1 MLLSFMDT
9 VFQKFSCTGLVKT
22 GVGIK
27 LINQIVTSNYFNDI
41 IVEVKTNLEFQ
52 QLLAGPDFLKD
63 EYTLIGRNISE
74 WPHYEL
80 IKCLDKDLPVNN
92 CSYIKKRQNGT
103 LDSRKKQKVSI
114 EKLENIYQEKL
125 DAMEKGKIF
134 GIKVFTPYDNIY
146 TVADGRHSLA
156 MAFYF
161 NYRNL
166 RFDIIQN
173 LTFDTYFRWIFK
185 KIESDKDFTK
195 HNEFFRKVYGYRKR
209 RINTIIEKKFD
220 R

>member
-41 IVEVKTNLEFQ
+41 IVEVKTNLEFE
-52 QLLAGPDFLKD
+52 QLVAPPDFLKD
-63 EYTLIGRNISE
+63 KYTLVGKNISE
-74 WPHYEL
+74 WPYYEL

-103 LDSRKKQKVSI
+103 LDFRKKQKVSI
-114 EKLENIYQEKL
+114 KKLKNIYQEKL

-134 GIKVFTPYDNIY
+134 RIKVFTSYDNIY
-146 TVADGRHSLA
+146 TVADGKHSLA

-173 LTFDTYFRWIFK
+173 STFDTYFRWIFK

-195 HNEFFRKVYGYRKR
+195 HNEFFRKVYVYRKR
-209 RINTIIEKKFD
+209 KINTIIEKKFD